1 MCTKHV
7 AQSEA
12 TVGTKHMILLARG
25 IKHIDMLQE
34 IVFY

>member
-12 TVGTKHMILLARG
+12 TVGTKHMIFLARG
-25 IKHIDMLQE
+25 IKHTDMLQE
-34 IVFY
+34 KVFY